1 MQLTKHPIFC
11 FWYLVTFGDDKNTK
25 ISHNRSL
32 HFSMQDGQD
41 GKKQKKN
48 HAAKVTKIPKTKI
61 WDERNISSSNVKS
74 NWKITPIFSAFSENV
89 NFIRKTLLRIMSLV
103 I

>member
-41 GKKQKKN
+41 GKKQ
-48 HAAKVTKIPKTKI
+48 
-61 WDERNISSSNVKS
+61 EKS
-74 NWKITPIFSAFSENV
+74 RSQSDQNP
-89 NFIRKTLLRIMSLV
+89 
-103 I
+103 

>member
-32 HFSMQDGQD
+32 HFSRQDGQD
-41 GKKQKKN
+41 GKKTEEKSRSQSDQNPKAKN
-48 HAAKVTKIPKTKI
+48 
-61 WDERNISSSNVKS
+61 
-74 NWKITPIFSAFSENV
+74 
-89 NFIRKTLLRIMSLV
+89 MG
-103 I
+103 

>member
-32 HFSMQDGQD
+32 HFSRQDGQD

-61 WDERNISSSNVKS
+61 WDERNISFQ
-74 NWKITPIFSAFSENV
+74 IQPTCLFPEDGQTCLPIDEIFPC
-89 NFIRKTLLRIMSLV
+89 LCL
-103 I
+103 